1 MVAFKEEFIDPELKM
16 IVLELKNNLFE
27 QQYGFERQI
36 CSLVN
41 KVTQEVQSI
50 QNNGIERMEVKSI
63 VDFENSKLQKLV
75 GEDVGTLKRWIDSL
89 LDGVEF
95 LKKSQSEIELKLSHD
110 FLIFKQDLA
119 RLKNDESALKSV
131 EK

>member
-41 KVTQEVQSI
+41 KVTQEVQAI

-63 VDFENSKLQKLV
+63 VDLENSKLQKLV

-95 LKKSQSEIELKLSHD
+95 LKKS
-110 FLIFKQDLA
+110 
-119 RLKNDESALKSV
+119 
-131 EK
+131 

>member
-1 MVAFKEEFIDPELKM
+1 MIAFKEEFIDPELKM

-41 KVTQEVQSI
+41 KVTQEVQAI

-63 VDFENSKLQKLV
+63 VDFENSKL
-75 GEDVGTLKRWIDSL
+75 
-89 LDGVEF
+89 
-95 LKKSQSEIELKLSHD
+95 
-110 FLIFKQDLA
+110 
-119 RLKNDESALKSV
+119 
-131 EK
+131 

>member
-63 VDFENSKLQKLV
+63 VDFENSKL
-75 GEDVGTLKRWIDSL
+75 
-89 LDGVEF
+89 
-95 LKKSQSEIELKLSHD
+95 
-110 FLIFKQDLA
+110 
-119 RLKNDESALKSV
+119 
-131 EK
+131 

>member
-41 KVTQEVQSI
+41 KVTQEVQAI
-50 QNNGIERMEVKSI
+50 QNNGVERMEVKSI
-63 VDFENSKLQKLV
+63 VDLENSKL
-75 GEDVGTLKRWIDSL
+75 
-89 LDGVEF
+89 
-95 LKKSQSEIELKLSHD
+95 
-110 FLIFKQDLA
+110 
-119 RLKNDESALKSV
+119 
-131 EK
+131 

>member
-41 KVTQEVQSI
+41 KVTQEVQAI

-63 VDFENSKLQKLV
+63 VDFENSKL
-75 GEDVGTLKRWIDSL
+75 
-89 LDGVEF
+89 
-95 LKKSQSEIELKLSHD
+95 
-110 FLIFKQDLA
+110 
-119 RLKNDESALKSV
+119 
-131 EK
+131 

>member
-1 MVAFKEEFIDPELKM
+1 MIAFKEEFIDPELKM

-41 KVTQEVQSI
+41 KVTQEVQAI

-63 VDFENSKLQKLV
+63 VDLENSKL
-75 GEDVGTLKRWIDSL
+75 
-89 LDGVEF
+89 
-95 LKKSQSEIELKLSHD
+95 
-110 FLIFKQDLA
+110 
-119 RLKNDESALKSV
+119 
-131 EK
+131 